1 MKKLFR
7 AYPNFSRLVVAG
19 LLLAAALIGSGFIH
33 LPFIPA
39 GLLLVILVNWL
50 MFRTEG
56 KNLNVLCFNY
66 RPRNLLLIPF
76 GLAMGIGLYLLTF
89 YAGTFI
95 FSGQIIRNSNIDGA
109 EVMRRFWKVL
119 PTTAVQDFIVV
130 GYCFYKLIQ
139 LTGKR
144 IAVFVVGLF
153 FITMHDFWNGGLVNA
168 FYLSTSVFIG
178 YLLFSTALLR
188 SGSIWLPIGI
198 HWGNNFAN
206 STVFTYNRTPTS
218 WLYIINH
225 SYLQRLSAGQAI
237 GLFVAANIGAAVVIG
252 IICLAWRGRG
262 RIDRSAV
269 A

>member
-1 MKKLFR
+1 M
-7 AYPNFSRLVVAG
+7 V
-19 LLLAAALIGSGFIH
+19 
-33 LPFIPA
+33 
-39 GLLLVILVNWL
+39 L
-50 MFRTEG
+50 M
-56 KNLNVLCFNY
+56 CNY
-66 RPRNLLLIPF
+66 EK
-76 GLAMGIGLYLLTF
+76 T
-89 YAGTFI
+89 
-95 FSGQIIRNSNIDGA
+95 
-109 EVMRRFWKVL
+109 
-119 PTTAVQDFIVV
+119 
-130 GYCFYKLIQ
+130 
-139 LTGKR
+139 
-144 IAVFVVGLF
+144 
-153 FITMHDFWNGGLVNA
+153 
-168 FYLSTSVFIG
+168 IG

-262 RIDRSAV
+262 WIDRSAV